1 MDAVEEHLLVCAACQ
16 TRLDEVETFTLAMR
30 QAITDEPVAEV
41 RAGWF
46 TWLRPPRPALIW
58 ASGFALVVL
67 AAGLYLRTGRSG
79 SVMPVAA
86 LELTAMR
93 GDVQSVG
100 VAQETDIKLGDVP
113 VEAGLRVEV
122 VDATGG
128 TVWSSARGADAG
140 RLKIAKELEQGS
152 YFVRLYDGGGKL
164 LHEYGFRV
172 SSGIR

>member
-1 MDAVEEHLLVCAACQ
+1 MAFDALARVQKQHGQTFAIGVE
-16 TRLDEVETFTLAMR
+16 M
-30 QAITDEPVAEV
+30 
-41 RAGWF
+41 W
-46 TWLRPPRPALIW
+46 
-58 ASGFALVVL
+58 
-67 AAGLYLRTGRSG
+67 
-79 SVMPVAA
+79 
-86 LELTAMR
+86 MR